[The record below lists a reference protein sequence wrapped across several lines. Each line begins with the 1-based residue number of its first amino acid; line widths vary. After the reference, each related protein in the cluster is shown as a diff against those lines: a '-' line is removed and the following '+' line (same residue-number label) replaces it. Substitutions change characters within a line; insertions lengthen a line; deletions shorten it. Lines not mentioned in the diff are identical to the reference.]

1 MACGRSYFIADTT
14 VRIRS
19 ATCTD
24 PTSLKISIK
33 IDQETITDTTTL
45 CNSMN
50 MTVLTLETLAEL
62 FCLLNMIPIG
72 EIF

>member
-1 MACGRSYFIADTT
+1 M
-14 VRIRS
+14 
-19 ATCTD
+19 
-24 PTSLKISIK
+24 
-33 IDQETITDTTTL
+33 QETVTDTTTL

-72 EIF
+72 ALFLIKPTTYPQIKLN